1 MVTDAGVG
9 RWTRYFAVASALS
22 MVLLQVSR
30 LLGATVYTRALIGL
44 FGAVLP
50 MIFGMAYLLLPSYA
64 GRTLAT
70 PSAPVIHLVVAYVG
84 TGILVVDSVFGIA
97 DWILALGV
105 GFWSFGIVLFI
116 ATLTYTVGP
125 ALVSNSTVVTRSSDR
140 PQRSTRLATA
150 MIPVALGY
158 LLVGTYTLVS
168 TTYNLPAV
176 FGGGLPAAIH
186 YYGVG
191 AAMLLIFALGIRLL
205 TGFFHVAP
213 PRYVSWVVLFTG
225 GLGPALLV
233 PNLWTDPWFTVGA
246 AFLVVAMVGYGTL
259 VAIVGYQTTR
269 HRVGLTGI
277 GLGAVA
283 GVLGVSVAGL
293 LTAGQLDTAVVPLHT
308 TLVLDGFLLLT
319 IIGYAYQFFPVTS
332 GRFRGASRQTAVGT
346 VLFLGAGIG
355 IEVVGTVVSVD
366 PIIVAGAILTLS
378 GTSGYAYL
386 LIRRFTH

>member
-9 RWTRYFAVASALS
+9 QWTRYFAVASALS

-44 FGAVLP
+44 LGAVLP

-64 GRTLAT
+64 GRTLAI
-70 PSAPVIHLVVAYVG
+70 PSVPVIHLVVAYVG
-84 TGILVVDSVFGIA
+84 TGILVVDSVFGVA
-97 DWILALGV
+97 DSVLALGV
-105 GFWSFGIVLFI
+105 GFWSFGVVLFI
-116 ATLTYTVGP
+116 GTLTYTVGP
-125 ALVSNSTVVTRSSDR
+125 TLVSNPTVVTRSSDR
-140 PQRSTRLATA
+140 PQRSTRLGTA

-176 FGGGLPAAIH
+176 FGVGLPAVVH

-191 AAMLLIFALGIRLL
+191 AATLLIFALGIRLL

-213 PRYVSWVVLFTG
+213 PRYVSWVVLITG

-246 AFLVVAMVGYGTL
+246 AFLVIAIVGYGTL
-259 VAIVGYQTTR
+259 LAIVGYKTTR
-269 HRVGLTGI
+269 YRVGLTGI
-277 GLGAVA
+277 GLGAVS

-293 LTAGQLDTAVVPLHT
+293 LAAGQVDTTVIPLHT

-319 IIGYAYQFFPVTS
+319 IIGYAYQFFPVTT
-332 GRFRGASRQTAVGT
+332 GRFRGASSRTAVGT
-346 VLFLGAGIG
+346 VLLLGAGIG
-355 IEVVGTVVSVD
+355 FEVIGTVASVESVIVVGM
-366 PIIVAGAILTLS
+366 ALTLS

-386 LIRRFTH
+386 LIGRFAD